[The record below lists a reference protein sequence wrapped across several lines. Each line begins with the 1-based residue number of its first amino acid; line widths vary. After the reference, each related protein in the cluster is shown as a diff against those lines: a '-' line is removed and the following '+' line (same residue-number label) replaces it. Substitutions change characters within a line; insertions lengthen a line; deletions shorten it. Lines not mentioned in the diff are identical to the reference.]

1 MGKGDGRV
9 AEGKDGVKGAGETH
23 SSLSITTPA
32 LGGERKVL
40 DLYGRSELLRS
51 WLKVTEQWW
60 HRAGIQSCSWHLSLL
75 SWHLRRSQ
83 SANSRAGRKE
93 DSLRCKPLH
102 PSLTYPF
109 IHSFHE

>member
-1 MGKGDGRV
+1 M
-9 AEGKDGVKGAGETH
+9 AEGKDEVKEAGEPH

-40 DLYGRSELLRS
+40 DVYGRSELLRS
-51 WLKVTEQWW
+51 WLKVTEQGW
-60 HRAGIQSCSWHLSLL
+60 HRAGIRSCSWPLSLL

-83 SANSRAGRKE
+83 SANGRAGRKE
-93 DSLRCKPLH
+93 DALRCKALH
-102 PSLTYPF
+102 PPLTCPF